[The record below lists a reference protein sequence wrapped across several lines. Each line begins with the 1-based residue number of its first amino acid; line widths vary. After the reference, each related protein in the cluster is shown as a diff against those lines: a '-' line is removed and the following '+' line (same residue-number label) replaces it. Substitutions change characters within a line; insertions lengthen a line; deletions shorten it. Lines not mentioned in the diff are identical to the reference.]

1 MHNPTVG
8 RRAVLGAALLL
19 PLMGCSRAPGPPA
32 PSPPAPAPTPGPTAA
47 ARLAELET
55 RFDARLGLYA
65 VHTGTGRE
73 LAHRADER
81 FALCSTFK
89 VLAVAAMLART
100 PPEHLQTRIRY
111 GAGDVVENS
120 PVTAGHVADGLTVAE
135 LCDAAIR
142 YSDNTAGNLLLDDI
156 GGPGA
161 VTDYARLLGDGV
173 TRLDR
178 RETELNSAIPGD
190 DRDTT
195 SPRAIAGDL
204 RELVLGDRLDPA
216 DRALLTDWLVRNTT
230 GGARIRAGLPPDWR
244 VADKTGSGSYGAAND
259 IAVAWPPGGAPI
271 VLAILT
277 TRDGREEQ
285 ADNALIAQA
294 AAITAAE
301 LR

>member
-1 MHNPTVG
+1 MHNSAVR

-19 PLMGCSRAPGPPA
+19 PLVGCSRAPSSRA
-32 PSPPAPAPTPGPTAA
+32 PRSPTARPGPAA
-47 ARLAELET
+47 LAGLAELET

-65 VHTGTGRE
+65 VHTGSGRE

-81 FALCSTFK
+81 FPLCSTFK

-100 PPEHLQTRIRY
+100 PPEHLQARIRY
-111 GAGDVVENS
+111 SASDVVENS
-120 PVTAGHVADGLTVAE
+120 PVTSRHVGDGLTVAE

-156 GGPGA
+156 GGPGG

-178 RETELNSAIPGD
+178 RETELNTAIPGD

-204 RELVLGDRLDPA
+204 RELVLGERLDPA
-216 DRALLTDWLVRNTT
+216 DRALLTDWLLGNTT
-230 GGARIRAGLPPDWR
+230 SSTRIRAGLPPDWR
-244 VADKTGSGSYGAAND
+244 VGDKTGAGSYGTVND
-259 IAVAWPPGGAPI
+259 VAVAWPPDGAPI
-271 VLAILT
+271 VLAVLS
-277 TRDGREEQ
+277 TRDGSEEQ
-285 ADNALIAQA
+285 GDNALIAQA

>member
-19 PLMGCSRAPGPPA
+19 PLMGCSRAPSPPV
-32 PSPPAPAPTPGPTAA
+32 PSPAASAPGPAA
-47 ARLAELET
+47 PARLAELET

-89 VLAVAAMLART
+89 VLAVAAMLDKT
-100 PPEHLQTRIRY
+100 PPEHLQTRIHY
-111 GAGDVVENS
+111 GASDVVENS
-120 PVTAGHVADGLTVAE
+120 PVTADHVGDGLTVAE
-135 LCDAAIR
+135 FCDAAIR
-142 YSDNTAGNLLLDDI
+142 YSDNTAGNQLLHDI
-156 GGPGA
+156 GGPRA

-204 RELVLGDRLDPA
+204 RELVLGERLDPA

-244 VADKTGSGSYGAAND
+244 VADKTGSGSYGTAND

-271 VLAILT
+271 VLAVLS
-277 TRDGREEQ
+277 TRDRREEQ

-294 AAITAAE
+294 AAITAAD

>member
-1 MHNPTVG
+1 MQNPAVS

-19 PLMGCSRAPGPPA
+19 PLVGCGRPQSSPASSSPA
-32 PSPPAPAPTPGPTAA
+32 PERETAA
-47 ARLAELET
+47 QARLAELET
-55 RFDARLGLYA
+55 RFDARLGLFA

-100 PPEHLQTRIRY
+100 PPEHLQARIRY
-111 GAGDVVENS
+111 DASDIVVNS
-120 PVTAGHVADGLTVAE
+120 PVTSRHVGDGLTVAE

-142 YSDNTAGNLLLDDI
+142 YSDNTAANLLLDDI

-178 RETELNSAIPGD
+178 REPELNTAVPGD

-204 RELVLGDRLDPA
+204 RQLVLGERLDPA
-216 DRALLTDWLVRNTT
+216 DRTLLTDWLLGNTT
-230 GGARIRAGLPPDWR
+230 GGTRIRAGLPPDWR
-244 VADKTGSGSYGAAND
+244 VADKTGSGSYGTAND
-259 IAVAWPPGGAPI
+259 VAIAWPPGSAPI
-271 VLAILT
+271 VLAILS
-277 TRDGREEQ
+277 TRDGSEEQ

-294 AAITAAE
+294 ASITADE

>member
-8 RRAVLGAALLL
+8 RRAVLGAALLV
-19 PLMGCSRAPGPPA
+19 PLMGCGRAPDPPA
-32 PSPPAPAPTPGPTAA
+32 PSPPASAPGPAA
-47 ARLAELET
+47 SARLAELET

-81 FALCSTFK
+81 FPLCSTFK
-89 VLAVAAMLART
+89 MLAVAAMLATT
-100 PPEHLQTRIRY
+100 PPEHLQTRVRY
-111 GAGDVVENS
+111 NASDVVDGS
-120 PVTAGHVADGLTVAE
+120 PVTEDHVAGGLTIAE

-204 RELVLGDRLDPA
+204 RELVLGERLDPA
-216 DRALLTDWLVRNTT
+216 DRALLTDWLVRNAT
-230 GGARIRAGLPPDWR
+230 GAARIRAGLPPDWR
-244 VADKTGSGSYGAAND
+244 VADKTGSGSYGTAND
-259 IAVAWPPGGAPI
+259 IAVAWPPEGAPI
-271 VLAILT
+271 VLAVLS

-285 ADNALIAQA
+285 ADNALLSRA

-301 LR
+301 LG

>member
-1 MHNPTVG
+1 MHNSTLG

-19 PLMGCSRAPGPPA
+19 PLMACGRAPSPPA
-32 PSPPAPAPTPGPTAA
+32 ASPPAPAPGPAA
-47 ARLAELET
+47 SDRLAELET

-81 FALCSTFK
+81 FPLCSTFK
-89 VLAVAAMLART
+89 VLAVAAMLAKT

-111 GAGDVVENS
+111 GASEVVENS
-120 PVTAGHVADGLTVAE
+120 PVTEGHVADGLTVAE

-195 SPRAIAGDL
+195 SPRAIAGNL
-204 RELVLGDRLDPA
+204 RDLVLGDRLDPA

-244 VADKTGSGSYGAAND
+244 VADKTGSGSYGTAND

-271 VLAILT
+271 VLAVLS

>member
-19 PLMGCSRAPGPPA
+19 PLMGCSRAPSPPA
-32 PSPPAPAPTPGPTAA
+32 PSPPAPGPTTAA
-47 ARLAELET
+47 PARLAELET

-89 VLAVAAMLART
+89 VLAVAAMLAKT
-100 PPEHLQTRIRY
+100 PPDHLQTQIRY
-111 GAGDVVENS
+111 GASEVVENS

-204 RELVLGDRLDPA
+204 RDLVLGDRLDPA

-244 VADKTGSGSYGAAND
+244 VADKTGSGSYGTAND
-259 IAVAWPPGGAPI
+259 IAVVWPPDGAPI
-271 VLAILT
+271 VLAVLS

-294 AAITAAE
+294 AAVTAAE

>member
-1 MHNPTVG
+1 MHNPTLG

-19 PLMGCSRAPGPPA
+19 PLMGCSRAPSPPA
-32 PSPPAPAPTPGPTAA
+32 PSPPAPAPTPAPAAA

-73 LAHRADER
+73 LTHRADER
-81 FALCSTFK
+81 FPLCSTFK
-89 VLAVAAMLART
+89 VLAVAAMLAKT
-100 PPEHLQTRIRY
+100 QPEHLQTRIRY
-111 GAGDVVENS
+111 GASDIEEHP
-120 PVTAGHVADGLTVAE
+120 PVTPGHVGDGLTVAE

-156 GGPGA
+156 GGPSA

-204 RELVLGDRLDPA
+204 RGLVLGDRLDPA

-244 VADKTGSGSYGAAND
+244 VADKTGSGSYGTAND
-259 IAVAWPPGGAPI
+259 IAVAWPPSGAPI
-271 VLAILT
+271 VLAVLS
-277 TRDGREEQ
+277 TRDGREEE